1 MNFTKEVIIFHFCIK
16 IRKNE
21 RSRTMNQSLIVRG
34 APQEYECRVGA
45 WDSLEEHLNRR
56 NIKCVM
62 ILHGKDSWEAAKP
75 YFPTF
80 MHIDTCFVEY
90 GGECTDEK
98 TAELKAIFEQKELDG
113 IIAVGGGKIADL
125 GKAIANQCQTPI
137 LILPTLA
144 ATCAAYTPLS
154 VIYNTDGSMDRYD
167 VFPISNALVLIEPKV
182 ILTSPSELMIAGIGD
197 TVAKWYEADAMISQ
211 LATQPIEIQVSAFA
225 AKKCRDVLLR
235 DSQEALKAMA
245 QKEINQAFLN
255 VVETNILLGGMVG
268 GFGDDYGRTAGA
280 HSIHDALTIL
290 PESHQQLHGNKVAYG
305 VFVQLVIENKWDEIE
320 RLIPFYQSLKLPVS
334 LKEMN
339 MVLSEFDYEQVAERA
354 CESHETIHYMKE
366 KITPDVVKNAM
377 MALETAMKN
386 K

>member
-1 MNFTKEVIIFHFCIK
+1 
-16 IRKNE
+16 
-21 RSRTMNQSLIVRG
+21 MNQSLIVRG

-45 WDSLEEHLNRR
+45 WNDLESHLNRR
-56 NIKCVM
+56 NIKRVM
-62 ILHGKDSWEAAKP
+62 VLHGKDSWEAAKE
-75 YFPTF
+75 YFPEL
-80 MHIDTCFVEY
+80 MHIDTFFVYY

-98 TAELKAIFEQKELDG
+98 TAELTAQFKQKDLEG

-125 GKAIANQCQTPI
+125 GKSVANQCQTPV

-154 VIYNTDGSMDRYD
+154 VIYDQAGSMVRYD
-167 VFPISNALVLIEPKV
+167 VFAKSNALVLIEPKV
-182 ILTSPSELMIAGIGD
+182 ILNSPVELMVAGIGD

-211 LATQPIEIQVSAFA
+211 LSVQSIEIQVAAFA
-225 AKKCRDVLLR
+225 AQKCREVLLAN
-235 DSQEALKAMA
+235 SHEALEAMRK
-245 QKEINQAFLN
+245 QEINQAFLN

-290 PESHQQLHGNKVAYG
+290 PESHKQLHGNKVAYG
-305 VFVQLVIENKWDEIE
+305 VFVQLVIEDKWTEIE
-320 RLIPFYQSLKLPVS
+320 KLIPFYHELQLPIS

-339 MVLSEFDYEQVAERA
+339 MTLTEEEYQQVAERA
-354 CESHETIHYMKE
+354 AEPHETIHYMKE

-377 MALETAMKN
+377 IKLEAAMN
-386 K
+386 QN

>member
-1 MNFTKEVIIFHFCIK
+1 
-16 IRKNE
+16 
-21 RSRTMNQSLIVRG
+21 MNQSLIVRG

-45 WDSLEEHLNRR
+45 WDGLEEHLNRR
-56 NIKCVM
+56 KIKHVM
-62 ILHGKDSWEAAKP
+62 VLHGKDSWEAAKP
-75 YFPTF
+75 YFPTL
-80 MHIDTCFVEY
+80 MNIDTCFVYY

-98 TAELKAIFEQKELDG
+98 TLELKKLFEQKELDG

-125 GKAIANQCQTPI
+125 GKAIANECQTPV

-167 VFPISNALVLIEPKV
+167 VFSTSNALVLIEPKV
-182 ILTSPSELMIAGIGD
+182 ILDSPVELMIAGIGD

-211 LATQPIEIQVSAFA
+211 LAVQPIEIQVSTFA
-225 AKKCRDVLLR
+225 ARKCRDILLS
-235 DSQEALKAMA
+235 DSQAALEAMKK
-245 QKEINQAFLN
+245 KEMNQSFLN

-290 PESHQQLHGNKVAYG
+290 PESHHQLHGNKVAYG

-320 RLIPFYQSLKLPVS
+320 KLIPFYQSLKLPIS

-339 MVLSEFDYEQVAERA
+339 MELSEEDYQRIAERA
-354 CESHETIHYMKE
+354 AEPHETIHYMKE
-366 KITPDVVKNAM
+366 EITPEIVKTAMIELENAM
-377 MALETAMKN
+377 TKN
-386 K
+386 

>member
-1 MNFTKEVIIFHFCIK
+1 
-16 IRKNE
+16 
-21 RSRTMNQSLIVRG
+21 MNQSLIVRG

-45 WDSLEEHLNRR
+45 WDGLEEHLNRR
-56 NIKCVM
+56 NIKRVM

-75 YFPTF
+75 YFPTL
-80 MHIDTCFVEY
+80 MNIETHFVDY

-98 TAELKAIFEQKELDG
+98 TAELKLIFEQKELEG

-167 VFPISNALVLIEPKV
+167 VFPVSNALVLIEPKV
-182 ILTSPSELMIAGIGD
+182 ILTSPIELMIAGIGD

-211 LATQPIEIQVSAFA
+211 LAIQPIEIQVSAFA

-235 DSQEALKAMA
+235 DSQEALKSMA

-320 RLIPFYQSLKLPVS
+320 QLIPFYQSLKLPIS
-334 LKEMN
+334 LKAMD
-339 MVLSEFDYEQVAERA
+339 MTLSVVDYERVAERA
-354 CESHETIHYMKE
+354 CEPHETIHYMKE